1 VKVENLLRIR
11 EGCFFV
17 DASAFKNLKSYAELL
32 FKVSRDNHVYI
43 IEEPSSIVALWRGI
57 KRRIAVA
64 PGDAVVCPKS
74 GADIDGVRIEEDV
87 WIDASML
94 IPHSNNKD
102 CVIDGFP
109 IYVSNEVFIP
119 HLAVDDRTANSVELL
134 LSGGLA
140 CFSRGTS
147 VISGI
152 VSPKLVYGRI
162 LMLYNKLLKNLR
174 DVEVSLAIGDI
185 SMFESR
191 YSAYIEPALLIDT
204 VPVLYY
210 FGKGFILNVAI
221 EQQRSDTV
229 EELFSFAYMVSHSV
243 EPDSHLARIYRAL
256 LNGRTATYVD

>member
-1 VKVENLLRIR
+1 LRIR

-17 DASAFKNLKSYAELL
+17 DASALKNLKSYTELL
-32 FKVSRDNHVYI
+32 FKVSRDNYVYI
-43 IEEPSSIVALWRGI
+43 IEEPSSIVVMRRGV

-64 PGDAVVCPKS
+64 QGDAVICPR
-74 GADIDGVRIEEDV
+74 GGVDIDGVRIEEDV

-94 IPHSNNKD
+94 IPYSNSKD

-109 IYVSNEVFIP
+109 IYIGNEVFIP

-140 CFSRGTS
+140 CFSRGTT

-152 VSPKLVYGRI
+152 VSPRLVYGRI
-162 LMLYNKLLKNLR
+162 LMLYNKLLRNLR
-174 DVEVSLAIGDI
+174 ETEVSLAVGDM
-185 SMFESR
+185 SVFESR
-191 YSAYIEPALLIDT
+191 YSAYIEPALLIDM

-210 FGKGFILNVAI
+210 FGKGFILNAAI
-221 EQQRSDTV
+221 ERQSSGPV
-229 EELFSFAYMVSHSV
+229 EELLSFIYMVSHSV

-256 LNGRTATYVD
+256 LDGRTATHMD